1 MESIYDGGMTADA
14 VVARKI
20 RTRVAIGMAALSG
33 VLLAASV
40 VAVWSRNQI
49 LNTDSYVKTVAPMI
63 EDSAIQGEIVDKIT
77 EAVMNVADIEQRL
90 NGVLPEQLAVFS
102 ETVDQSFAVVVRER
116 ATSMVRSEEMAVLW
130 REVNRQAH
138 EAVKAVLLDKQSD
151 QADVAGVVDLTKYV
165 GLLVDSLIGDG
176 AVFLNDVADTRLA
189 LDVELFDVQGL
200 KKVQTGVTILDGLA
214 TLLPAL
220 ALLFAALAIV
230 LGRPIRRGV
239 QYVGNAWVGAGVLVL
254 LLMAVVEGMYNT
266 VVQDDQT
273 LLRKNAFAIATRGLH
288 EYGRSV
294 VLAAAIVLVL
304 STLVKHRARG
314 LEFVPSSTEPMRF
327 MFGSVALLWLIIDAN
342 AGLVTMFWLGL
353 TVLVGE
359 WLVFRKRRKA

>member
-1 MESIYDGGMTADA
+1 
-14 VVARKI
+14 
-20 RTRVAIGMAALSG
+20 
-33 VLLAASV
+33 
-40 VAVWSRNQI
+40 
-49 LNTDSYVKTVAPMI
+49 
-63 EDSAIQGEIVDKIT
+63 
-77 EAVMNVADIEQRL
+77 
-90 NGVLPEQLAVFS
+90 
-102 ETVDQSFAVVVRER
+102 
-116 ATSMVRSEEMAVLW
+116 
-130 REVNRQAH
+130 
-138 EAVKAVLLDKQSD
+138 
-151 QADVAGVVDLTKYV
+151 
-165 GLLVDSLIGDG
+165 
-176 AVFLNDVADTRLA
+176 
-189 LDVELFDVQGL
+189 LFDVQGL

-342 AGLVTMFWLGL
+342 AGLVTMLLLGL

>member
-90 NGVLPEQLAVFS
+90 NGVLPEQLAVLS

-165 GLLVDSLIGDG
+165 GLLVDSLIDDG
-176 AVFLNDVADTRLA
+176 AVFLNDVADSRLA

-254 LLMAVVEGMYNT
+254 Y
-266 VVQDDQT
+266 
-273 LLRKNAFAIATRGLH
+273 
-288 EYGRSV
+288 
-294 VLAAAIVLVL
+294 
-304 STLVKHRARG
+304 
-314 LEFVPSSTEPMRF
+314 
-327 MFGSVALLWLIIDAN
+327 
-342 AGLVTMFWLGL
+342 
-353 TVLVGE
+353 
-359 WLVFRKRRKA
+359 

>member
-1 MESIYDGGMTADA
+1 MNVG
-14 VVARKI
+14 KI
-20 RTRVAIGMAALSG
+20 RTRVAIGLAALSG

-63 EDSAIQGEIVDKIT
+63 EDSVIQREIVDNIT
-77 EAVMNVADIEQRL
+77 EAVMSIADIEQRL
-90 NGVLPEQLAVFS
+90 NGVLPDSLAVLS
-102 ETVDQSFAVVVRER
+102 ETVDESFSVVVRER
-116 ATSMVRSEEMAVLW
+116 ATDMVRSDEMAALW
-130 REVNRQAH
+130 REMNRAAH
-138 EAVKAVLLDKQSD
+138 EAVKAVLLDKQSA
-151 QADVAGVVDLTKYV
+151 QADVAGVVDLTGYV
-165 GLLVDSLIGDG
+165 GSLVDSLIADG
-176 AVFLNDVADTRLA
+176 AVFLGDVSDTRLA

-200 KKVQTGVTILDGLA
+200 KKVQTGVRILDGLA
-214 TLLPAL
+214 TLLPVL

-230 LGRPIRRGV
+230 LGRPVRRSV
-239 QYVGNAWVGAGVLVL
+239 QYVGNAWIGAGVLVL

-266 VVQDDQT
+266 VVQDDET

-288 EYGRSV
+288 QYGRL
-294 VLAAAIVLVL
+294 VLLSAAAVLVL

-327 MFGSVALLWLIIDAN
+327 MFGSVALLWLMIDAN
-342 AGLVTMFWLGL
+342 AGLVTMMWLGI
-353 TVLVGE
+353 TVGVGE